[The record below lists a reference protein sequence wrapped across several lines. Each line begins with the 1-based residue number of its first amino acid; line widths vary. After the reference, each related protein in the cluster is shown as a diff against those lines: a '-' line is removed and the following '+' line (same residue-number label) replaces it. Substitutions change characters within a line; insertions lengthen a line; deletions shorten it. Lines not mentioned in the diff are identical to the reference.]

1 MNNAA
6 GWLVSTLDDLW
17 AFARMM
23 AAGGATACSA
33 RRRSS
38 C

>member
-1 MNNAA
+1 MNNTA
-6 GWLVSTLDDLW
+6 GWLVSTLDDVW

-23 AAGGATACSA
+23 AAGGDGLLSPLS
-33 RRRSS
+33 SS